1 MPKTQSREHT
11 PTALDHTLQARLLTA
26 LRAHRWQA
34 LAGLVAFGLLL
45 SGGIL
50 LLLGKVTKVHPVQ
63 IGVST
68 FAGPPRGVKDFC
80 TLT

>member
-1 MPKTQSREHT
+1 MDIGNI
-11 PTALDHTLQARLLTA
+11 LIIGVLLGCFYA
-26 LRAHRWQA
+26 SV
-34 LAGLVAFGLLL
+34 GLGFSLIW
-45 SGGIL
+45 GIMNIVN
-50 LLLGKVTKVHPVQ
+50 LGKVTKVHPVQ